1 MMPEGRTGMTV
12 TPESRD
18 VVLNIQ
24 GAAIIKTVASAI
36 INNVYGDYFT
46 STDIDKVPYRMLS
59 DYMVIMHNLY
69 EELAKGGFEAC
80 AAYMTPVMMAKMII
94 ITNAKIFVNPVTYK
108 NTGIVDVSTPIM
120 YDISNLYKVKTVSR
134 TIKFRYSH
142 RHFNPAAYPM
152 INNSAMEIEVDLYD
166 AAMNKDADLDWIN
179 CISHIMKNVIE
190 AVATMERR
198 ELNEYLKASN
208 DPNKPA
214 WIQDAISQKDR
225 DIAYLCGLYY
235 FLNQYDYADIV
246 QDEWL
251 KKVTISYA
259 NLYTALSNDGIDV
272 SEYKL
277 YWMML

>member
-1 MMPEGRTGMTV
+1 MTV

-24 GAAIIKTVASAI
+24 GAAIIKNVASAT

-69 EELAKGGFEAC
+69 EELEKGGVEAC
-80 AAYMTPVMMAKMII
+80 CAYMTQVMMAKMII
-94 ITNAKIFVNPVTYK
+94 ITNAKMFVNPVTYK
-108 NTGIVDVSTPIM
+108 NTGIVDISTPIM
-120 YDISNLYKVKTVSR
+120 YDISNLYKLKSISR

-142 RHFNPAAYPM
+142 RHFNPAAYPLV
-152 INNSAMEIEVDLYD
+152 NNSSMEIEVDLYD
-166 AAMNKDADLDWIN
+166 IAMNKAADLDWIN
-179 CISHIMKNVIE
+179 GISRIMKNMIE

-198 ELNEYLKASN
+198 ELNEYLKTSG

-214 WIQDAISQKDR
+214 WMQDTISQKDR
-225 DIAYLCGLYY
+225 DMAYLCGLYY

-259 NLYTALSNDGIDV
+259 NLYTALSNEGTDV